1 MTWKAAYLIH
11 GDDHGRISER
21 RASLRAKAEEES
33 GIGSVEVFEGE
44 TATPEHVV
52 NALTAMTFAMGRRFI
67 IVDGVERWK
76 EAEVEEVAG
85 AMTHTEDLTVAFFAR
100 EEGRYKAPE
109 TLHAAVKSAGG
120 AIAAEGAVK
129 PWELPKWAQ
138 QQATALGL
146 ELDAQAARVLV
157 GQVGERQQRL
167 LRELEKLALEF
178 GPGAHLSAEDV
189 LDASSTS
196 SERKVWAL
204 GDALVSGNAR
214 DAMKVL
220 VELRAQGERIPGLIY
235 NVARRLRDALAV
247 AEELAA
253 GKSESTAG
261 ASLRMP
267 QKAKRQF
274 IADVAG
280 RDVEAYRRALE
291 LVADL
296 ELQSRGGT
304 AAPPASEDTAAV
316 RTVVA
321 ASA

>member
-1 MTWKAAYLIH
+1 MPWKAAYLIH

-44 TATPEHVV
+44 TATPDHVV
-52 NALTAMTFAMGRRFI
+52 GALTAMTFAMGRRFV

-76 EAEVEEVAG
+76 ESEVEPVASALQG
-85 AMTHTEDLTVAFFAR
+85 LEDLTVAFFAR

-109 TLHAAVKSAGG
+109 KLHEAVKSVKG
-120 AIAAEGAVK
+120 AIASEGAVK

-138 QQATALGL
+138 QQASTLGL

-178 GPGAHLSAEDV
+178 GPGAHLTADDV
-189 LDASSTS
+189 HDASSSS
-196 SERKVWAL
+196 SEKKVWAL
-204 GDALVSGNAR
+204 GDAMVTGNAK
-214 DAMKVL
+214 DALRVL
-220 VELRAQGERIPGLIY
+220 VELRAQGERVPGLIY

-253 GKSESTAG
+253 GKSESSAG
-261 ASLRMP
+261 AQLRMP
-267 QKAKRQF
+267 PKVKREF
-274 IADVAG
+274 IAAVAS
-280 RDVEAYRRALE
+280 RDVDAYRRAIE
-291 LVADL
+291 LIADL
-296 ELQSRGGT
+296 ELESRGGGP
-304 AAPPASEDTAAV
+304 APCSEDTAAV
-316 RTVVA
+316 KAVVA
-321 ASA
+321 ASAS